1 MSKQKTESL
10 TKLGLTKLLES
21 HAKDY
26 RKDTI
31 ARLKRNRHMHD
42 LSRKDIRE
50 LKKNP
55 ELFERVVDAILVG
68 FINEVAA
75 GQGMD
80 LGLYT
85 HYLRKK

>member
-1 MSKQKTESL
+1 MSKQKTQGL
-10 TKLGLTKLLES
+10 TKLGLTNLLES

-31 ARLKRNRHMHD
+31 ARLKRNRHIYD
-42 LSRKDIRE
+42 LSKKDIRE

-68 FINEVAA
+68 FINEVAR
-75 GQGMD
+75 GQGMN

-85 HYLRKK
+85 HHLKEK